1 MVGMA
6 KGAENGILFR
16 DSETLE
22 RAGKTNIIVL
32 DKTGTITR
40 GEPEVTDIIPVGD
53 QDKKEL
59 LRLAASAETGS
70 EHPLGRAIVKAA
82 HGMNLMLSAPV
93 QFKAFSGLGI
103 QATIDNLGI
112 VAGNLPLMHR
122 ESIKTDLVREDI
134 IRLQSEGKTVMIV
147 ASKLSDSEESASV
160 LGIIA
165 LADTL
170 KPGSKEAISDLHKLG
185 LELVMITG
193 DNRKTAASIASQVG
207 IHHIEAEVLPG
218 GKVREVEAL
227 QTPAGSTNLP
237 RPVVVMVGD
246 GINDAP
252 ALARAD
258 VGIAIGTGTDV
269 AMAAADITLISG
281 DLGGVGRA
289 ISLSRRT
296 KQVILQNLIWA
307 LLYNVALI
315 PVAASGLLNPMLA
328 AGAMAFSSI
337 FVVTNSLRLRKFKV
351 QTFAPP
357 KSILRQILDFLLLIL
372 IPAAALVILI
382 MLSFYM
388 MPAGME

>member
-70 EHPLGRAIVKAA
+70 EHPLGRAIVKNA
-82 HGMNLMLSAPV
+82 HGMNLMLSAPL
-93 QFKAFSGLGI
+93 QFKALSGLGI

-112 VAGNLPLMHR
+112 IAGNLSLMLR
-122 ESIKTDLVREDI
+122 ENIKTDLVREDI

-147 ASKLSDSEESASV
+147 ASGLSNSEESARV
-160 LGIIA
+160 IGIIA

-193 DNRKTAASIASQVG
+193 DNRKTATSIASQVG
-207 IHHIEAEVLPG
+207 IRRIEAEVLPG
-218 GKVREVEAL
+218 GKVREIETL
-227 QTPAGSTNLP
+227 QATVVSTNSH
-237 RPVVVMVGD
+237 RPVVAMVGD

-252 ALARAD
+252 ALAQAD

-269 AMAAADITLISG
+269 AMAAAGITLISG

-289 ISLSRRT
+289 ISLSRGT
-296 KQVILQNLIWA
+296 MQVILQNLFWA

-315 PVAASGLLNPMLA
+315 PVAAVGLLNPMLA

-337 FVVTNSLRLRKFKV
+337 FVVTNSLRLRRFKV

-357 KSILRQILDFLLLIL
+357 KSLIRQILDFVPLIL
-372 IPAAALVILI
+372 IPTAALVILI
-382 MLSFYM
+382 LLSFYM
-388 MPAGME
+388 MPEGM